1 MDEAVVDHTLSSA
14 ERAQFEADGF
24 LVLPEVLSHNDVA
37 SLSDAMDEW
46 SDSMGGVAEGSTW
59 HGMIFD
65 QRHDTP
71 FWHAALVQMLYHPK
85 VFGKVV
91 GILGWNIYCYHAH
104 AMFTRA
110 VSGSPGSMLMEPL
123 GDHWHQDSGR
133 VNEDVEGDP
142 RPRLSVKVSYF
153 LTDTTQPG
161 APHFWAVPGSHLN
174 NSMPNVHLGATEQPP
189 GAKRIPVPAGS
200 VVIID
205 RRLWHAGP
213 LGEQPYPRSRKV
225 LFYGFGQ
232 RWMRP
237 KDSMATDRVLAHIR
251 DPVIRQLLGETPTY
265 NGLYSPTAR
274 DVPLMGW
281 LDDHGM
287 LKDRPPVPWEVFAL
301 AFAGDVRLSE
311 PATVMLKEMLELR
324 PNLLLNRLDEA
335 FREAFLALLCGTP
348 VHLGEALAP
357 QQLAGLGDVYAER
370 FRKQKA
376 IRDSFLRKALQQ
388 MQKLNFGRFEE
399 RFAELAALGV
409 VDEESESRRA
419 PGTPRR
425 AKVGQLPLRQRQQL
439 LYAQFIASAVGAL
452 PFAFESEP
460 LLLVFDCN
468 HHLSLHAGTLLASFE
483 GEDLKNPPAPDQVFV
498 DALSIVSCVVL
509 KSMLKREFNLS
520 AEQCATFNPR
530 DLRQERIKSFPV
542 VFREK
547 DEGAVKSRFPAAEW
561 LEKVLPLVDNVGKPK
576 EIAAYIRRLTDAD
589 PWDDSR
595 ARHENKVD
603 ALEGRRGRRKKVG
616 PAPTP
621 GRGRGRGKAAEKA
634 AEPKK
639 KGKRRGYE
647 SEDDS
652 DFEGPKGKRPRARR
666 EPREPREEVEAA
678 EERTA
683 VELLKLDLR
692 QEGIAF
698 PLTGTIVQTS
708 EAVGKWSVPA
718 KASPARSR
726 EQPSEPQPE
735 PSREPS
741 HRRLTR
747 MPLAPSADPTQR
759 AQDIASALTDAA
771 GVDSALRS
779 AVAGLKTQICRRAEN
794 AADETEAT
802 RACYRLLQQLLER
815 HQARAQRF
823 ETFALDYL
831 LKMPPEGPSEPPA
844 AGAASALD
852 EEITGLAVP
861 AAWKPKESQSFL
873 EQVHPALSASKLDQE
888 ISKVQTQLVQSLR
901 KAHAQRREVMHLKQ
915 RLSLARAAEEA
926 AGKGGLR
933 RLARELTE
941 VAQQVGQL
949 TGKENRGY
957 ENRAFA
963 EIQASP
969 KRRGFLEELEEWP
982 ETPKRQR
989 HSLLG

>member
-1 MDEAVVDHTLSSA
+1 MAVTGDLGQIVTHMNVAVPSLTKLCSMGEELGTLEQIQVMYMSRQAWILASILESLSIDDYIHLEGVADQPRRVLPRSELKFELLSGSVAATVADILLRMYGLGGAQLRAVAASCMGFFLKGQRSFTKDKRISELLAGSLSSGDLLLCRKGLETLSA
-14 ERAQFEADGF
+14 LLGHFRVEADKESKAGAVDF
-24 LVLPEVLSHNDVA
+24 ADSRDHRVA
-37 SLSDAMDEW
+37 GKSKETTTNSAIEAAQPLA
-46 SDSMGGVAEGSTW
+46 A
-59 HGMIFD
+59 FAD
-65 QRHDTP
+65 Q
-71 FWHAALVQMLYHPK
+71 A
-85 VFGKVV
+85 
-91 GILGWNIYCYHAH
+91 
-104 AMFTRA
+104 
-110 VSGSPGSMLMEPL
+110 
-123 GDHWHQDSGR
+123 
-133 VNEDVEGDP
+133 
-142 RPRLSVKVSYF
+142 
-153 LTDTTQPG
+153 
-161 APHFWAVPGSHLN
+161 
-174 NSMPNVHLGATEQPP
+174 
-189 GAKRIPVPAGS
+189 
-200 VVIID
+200 
-205 RRLWHAGP
+205 
-213 LGEQPYPRSRKV
+213 
-225 LFYGFGQ
+225 
-232 RWMRP
+232 
-237 KDSMATDRVLAHIR
+237 LAHISLSGSVGPAAKPKKSR
-251 DPVIRQLLGETPTY
+251 KRSASVAPPTPPTPTQE
-265 NGLYSPTAR
+265 PTAA
-274 DVPLMGW
+274 PE
-281 LDDHGM
+281 
-287 LKDRPPVPWEVFAL
+287 DRAEGVLRVRVEALAVVRHLHQQGLVNPMAVLPKVFAL

-460 LLLVFDCN
+460 LLLVFECN

-621 GRGRGRGKAAEKA
+621 GRGRGRGKTAEKA

-666 EPREPREEVEAA
+666 EPREEVEAA

-683 VELLKLDLR
+683 VAEVGSTGL
-692 QEGIAF
+692 AF
-698 PLTGTIVQTS
+698 PLTGTIVQTRHRGEA
-708 EAVGKWSVPA
+708 EAVPGKWSVPA

-759 AQDIASALTDAA
+759 AQDIASALTDA
-771 GVDSALRS
+771 VDSALRS

-831 LKMPPEGPSEPPA
+831 LKMPEGPSEPPA
-844 AGAASALD
+844 AGAASVLD

-873 EQVHPALSASKLDQE
+873 EQE

-969 KRRGFLEELEEWP
+969 KRRGFLEELEERFERSEEDGRLPQGGFGPMRISALWP